1 MKSALLKATALSVGV
16 AASLT
21 LVDLQPAS
29 AAGFG
34 GLTWSLENLDLNRST
49 GVITPGFPSG
59 FTDGCVSS
67 DATANTCATLAPHPS
82 SITLIGGNAVSALL
96 SPDEIDPNTGEVYD
110 LDSDGFPGVTGAT
123 YYLTT
128 LAASSLPSYVSF
140 TWNYG
145 TFDLP
150 LFDADGNAFGA
161 DPFVVVDPS
170 SPDPILLAEFD
181 GESGIYTFLVNP
193 GEQFGFGV
201 LTEDNAFG
209 SGYATISNFSVTP
222 VPTPAL
228 LPGLIGMGVAALRKK
243 RSEAEESEA

>member
-49 GVITPGFPSG
+49 GDITPGFPSG

-67 DATANTCATLAPHPS
+67 DATGNTCAPLGPNPS
-82 SITLIGGNAVSALL
+82 SITLIGGNFFGD
-96 SPDEIDPNTGEVYD
+96 SPVDANG
-110 LDSDGFPGVTGAT
+110 DGSPGVTGAT

-150 LFDADGNAFGA
+150 VFDADGNAFGV

>member
-49 GVITPGFPSG
+49 GDVTPGLPSG

-67 DATANTCATLAPHPS
+67 DATANTCALLAPHPS
-82 SITLIGGNAVSALL
+82 SITLIGGNSFGG
-96 SPDEIDPNTGEVYD
+96 SPVDANG
-110 LDSDGFPGVTGAT
+110 DGFPGVTGAT

-150 LFDADGNAFGA
+150 GLDPDGNAFGQ